1 MVIACWGKFIL
12 IFNGL
17 SKNYIITQQLN
28 IHISA
33 VIRNAMMKVLVYT
46 FLCTS
51 LIIFFANILTDGI
64 IGLKYMIIKTF
75 LFIFKKFFQIDI
87 LKGLNIYY
95 KTDSQNVVWS
105 YIPIY
110 SGWEYLL
117 SASIGG
123 RPRWL
128 LNWKD

>member
-1 MVIACWGKFIL
+1 MVISCWGKFIL
-12 IFNGL
+12 IFSGL
-17 SKNYIITQQLN
+17 SKNYIIIQQLN

-33 VIRNAMMKVLVYT
+33 VIRNALMKALVYT

-51 LIIFFANILTDGI
+51 LIFFAKIPTGGI
-64 IGLKYMIIKTF
+64 IGLNYMIIKTF

-87 LKGLNIYY
+87 LKGLNVYY
-95 KTDSQNVVWS
+95 KTDSQNVMRS

-117 SASIGG
+117 STSIGS

-128 LNWKD
+128 LNWKH